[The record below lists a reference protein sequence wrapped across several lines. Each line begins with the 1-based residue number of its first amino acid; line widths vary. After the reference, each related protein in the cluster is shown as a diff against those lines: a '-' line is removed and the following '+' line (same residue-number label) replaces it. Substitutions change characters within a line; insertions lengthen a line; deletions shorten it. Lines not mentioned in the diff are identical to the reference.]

1 MINDNMLP
9 VGTLL
14 HNGEYRIERQ
24 LGAGGFGN
32 TYVVQNTAFGDLY
45 AMKEFFMKGVNL
57 REGNRVTVSV
67 PDNHASFESQRE
79 KFKKE
84 AQRLHKLK
92 SPHVVHV
99 LALFEENGT
108 VYYVMNYIDGRS
120 LSDTLK
126 QRNQPM
132 TEAEVSRMLPQMLE
146 ALDEVHQ
153 QGIWHL
159 DIKPG
164 NIMLDSHGKAYLIDF
179 GASKQMRGAD
189 GMSLSTSSALCYTP
203 GYAPIEQIEQDMTEF
218 GPWTDFFALGA
229 TLYTLLSNQ
238 QPPSLSDIRRGKPL
252 PYPQP
257 VSQNMQN
264 LIQWLMAFAHEDRPK
279 SVQQIRQRMPQLAQ
293 PQQPEGQKEK
303 AGVQKEEAGV
313 QKTEVGVP
321 TKLNENHR
329 KKPVNNEQPQPIQ
342 QDGQQTH
349 LASKEE
355 GVRKRNDITTTFLW
369 LFIICSI
376 PAIII
381 GGIYGA
387 ERNCSAILSGT
398 WTLETYSGDISC
410 GFPIML
416 IGVSVLVG
424 MTMLLKWKRTGFW
437 LMVLIQLATNI
448 PAIGGDYFFWW
459 GYVGFSVVFDLLI
472 FLIMLIPCR
481 VVKGEPRR
489 SAWSQCDSSTFA
501 KWFALIAFT
510 IWLLIVLF
518 VPPIYAIACGIKSNF
533 YITGRYLIAC
543 DLGNDGYAEDIAETY
558 YGHSLY
564 WGLDSYPFT
573 EPDDRYRTLRYLEK
587 AEECYRRSH
596 YDSGVD
602 RIRTYIDKI
611 ENPEKYNP
619 DNQPS
624 NW

>member
-45 AMKEFFMKGVNL
+45 AMKEFFMKGINL
-57 REGNRVTVSV
+57 RESTRVTVSV

-132 TEAEVSRMLPQMLE
+132 TEAEVSHMLPQMLE

-164 NIMLDSHGKAYLIDF
+164 NIMLDSQGKAYLIDF

-238 QPPSLSDIRRGKPL
+238 QPPSLSDIRRGKPM

-279 SVQQIRQRMPQLAQ
+279 SVQQIRQRMPQLAL
-293 PQQPEGQKEK
+293 PQKPDGQKE
-303 AGVQKEEAGV
+303 ELE
-313 QKTEVGVP
+313 VP
-321 TKLNENHR
+321 TKLNENHSR
-329 KKPVNNEQPQPIQ
+329 KPANNKQPQPILK
-342 QDGQQTH
+342 DGQQNR
-349 LASKEE
+349 LASKKEN
-355 GVRKRNDITTTFLW
+355 VRKRHVTTTIFLW
-369 LFIICSI
+369 LFIGISI
-376 PAIII
+376 ITTFVDLVNFVVNFVGWAD
-381 GGIYGA
+381 YY
-387 ERNCSAILSGT
+387 NYYYYLY
-398 WTLETYSGDISC
+398 LMFMDISSIA
-410 GFPIML
+410 GL
-416 IGVSVLVG
+416 AL
-424 MTMLLKWKRTGFW
+424 LLKWKQSGFW
-437 LMVLIQLATNI
+437 IMLLGQMI
-448 PAIGGDYFFWW
+448 AITPMIDMFYYSYYAPF
-459 GYVGFSVVFDLLI
+459 VSIFDFVI
-472 FLIMLIPCR
+472 FLLMLIPCNN
-481 VVKGEPRR
+481 VAKGEPRL
-489 SAWSQCDSSTFA
+489 SAWSQCKESTSLKRLTWVLLILWILF
-501 KWFALIAFT
+501 IAFPYS
-510 IWLLIVLF
+510 LLH
-518 VPPIYAIACGIKSNF
+518 Y
-533 YITGRYLIAC
+533 YI
-543 DLGNDGYAEDIAETY
+543 
-558 YGHSLY
+558 
-564 WGLDSYPFT
+564 
-573 EPDDRYRTLRYLEK
+573 
-587 AEECYRRSH
+587 
-596 YDSGVD
+596 
-602 RIRTYIDKI
+602 
-611 ENPEKYNP
+611 
-619 DNQPS
+619 
-624 NW
+624 